1 MLFWPLFA
9 LMTGAAVFAVL
20 WPLGRARAAL
30 SANEADLAVYRD
42 QLGEIDRDRRSGML
56 PEREAEAARTEVSR
70 RLLAAADRGADVTA
84 PGAQSRRRIAALA
97 ALAGVPLFAFAV
109 YAALGSPGL
118 PDAPLQARLEKA
130 PEQQDVAI
138 LVRRIETHLAGNP
151 NDARGWEVLAP
162 IYLRLGRAQ
171 DAVNARS
178 NIVQLR
184 GADAARLADLGEAM
198 VAAAD
203 GAVRADAKQTFD
215 RALGMDKANAKARFF
230 LALAAEQDGRKSEAL
245 DAWRALASD
254 ANAGDSAAAEGWR
267 LAAARRAERLAA
279 EVRAK

>member
-9 LMTGAAVFAVL
+9 LMTGAAILAVL
-20 WPLGRARAAL
+20 WPLGRPRAAL
-30 SANEADLAVYRD
+30 AANEADLAVYRD
-42 QLGEIDRDRRSGML
+42 QLHEIERDRASGIL
-56 PEREAEAARTEVSR
+56 PEREAEGARTEVSR
-70 RLLAAADRGADVTA
+70 RLLAAADRAGETTA
-84 PGAQSRRRIAALA
+84 LGAQSRRRIAALA

-109 YAALGSPGL
+109 YGALGSPGL
-118 PDAPLQARLEKA
+118 PDAPLQTRLEKS

-138 LVRRIETHLAGNP
+138 LVRRIESHLAGNP

-178 NIVQLR
+178 NILQLR

-198 VAAAD
+198 VASAD

-215 RALGMDKANAKARFF
+215 RAHGMDKSNAKARFF

-254 ANAGDSAAAEGWR
+254 TSGGDATADAWR
-267 LAAARRAERLAA
+267 LAAARRAERLQA
-279 EVRAK
+279 EKTQ

>member
-9 LMTGAAVFAVL
+9 LMTGAAIFAVL

-42 QLGEIDRDRRSGML
+42 QLGEIERDRASGIL

-70 RLLAAADRGADVTA
+70 RLLAAADRAGEAMA
-84 PGAQSRRRIAALA
+84 PGAPFRRRAAA
-97 ALAGVPLFAFAV
+97 MTALIGIPVFAFAV
-109 YAALGSPGL
+109 YGALGSPGL

-138 LVRRIETHLAGNP
+138 LVRRIESHLASNP

-184 GADAARLADLGEAM
+184 GADAARLADLGEAL
-198 VAAAD
+198 VAAND
-203 GAVRADAKQTFD
+203 GTVRADARQTFE
-215 RALGMDKANAKARFF
+215 RALTFDKTHAKSRFF
-230 LALAAEQDGRKSEAL
+230 LALADEQDGRKNEAL
-245 DAWRALASD
+245 DTWRTLA
-254 ANAGDSAAAEGWR
+254 AETTGDDPSAAAWR

>member
-1 MLFWPLFA
+1 MLFWPMFA
-9 LMTGAAVFAVL
+9 LMTGAAILAVL
-20 WPLGRARAAL
+20 WPLGRPRAAL
-30 SANEADLAVYRD
+30 PANEADLAVYRD
-42 QLGEIDRDRRSGML
+42 QLHEIERDRARGIL
-56 PEREAEAARTEVSR
+56 PEREAEGARTEVSR
-70 RLLAAADRGADVTA
+70 RLLAAADRAGEMTA
-84 PGAQSRRRIAALA
+84 LGAQSRRRIAALA

-109 YAALGSPGL
+109 YGALGSPGL

-138 LVRRIETHLAGNP
+138 LVRRIESHLAGNP
-151 NDARGWEVLAP
+151 SDARGWEVLAP

-198 VAAAD
+198 VASAD
-203 GAVRADAKQTFD
+203 GAVRADAKQIFD
-215 RALGMDKANAKARFF
+215 RALAMDKSNAKARFF

-254 ANAGDSAAAEGWR
+254 VNPGDPAAEAWR
-267 LAAARRAERLAA
+267 LAAARRAERLQA
-279 EVRAK
+279 ETTK

>member
-9 LMTGAAVFAVL
+9 LMTGAAILAVL
-20 WPLGRARAAL
+20 WPLGRPRAAL
-30 SANEADLAVYRD
+30 PANEADLAVYRD
-42 QLGEIDRDRRSGML
+42 QLGEIERDRARRIL
-56 PEREAEAARTEVSR
+56 PEREAEGARTEVSR
-70 RLLAAADRGADVTA
+70 RLLAAADRGGDSAA
-84 PGAQSRRRIAALA
+84 PGAPFRRRAAALA
-97 ALAGVPLFAFAV
+97 AFAGVPLFAFAV
-109 YAALGSPGL
+109 YGALGSPGL
-118 PDAPLQARLEKA
+118 PDAPLQARLERA

-138 LVRRIETHLAGNP
+138 LVRRIESHLANNP

-184 GADAARLADLGEAM
+184 GADAERLSDLGEAM
-198 VAAAD
+198 VASAD

-215 RALGMDKANAKARFF
+215 RALGMDKSNAKARFF

-245 DAWRALASD
+245 DAWRALASETS
-254 ANAGDSAAAEGWR
+254 AGDAGADAWR
-267 LAAARRAERLAA
+267 LAAARRAERLQA
-279 EVRAK
+279 EKTK